1 MDFFHCFPGDELK
14 LYSLQRLALYQEQWY
29 GKLHLDF
36 GRAKFLKL
44 GIELAV
50 DVGASVDERVLKIM
64 KESISADVIW

>member
-50 DVGASVDERVLKIM
+50 VVGASVDERVVKIM
-64 KESISADVIW
+64 KESISGAVNW